1 MSTKGRK
8 SAMPPSEHSAA
19 SAAPSAHAAAE
30 LARLRNA
37 LDCSLAGLWEWHVP
51 SGQLHFD
58 ARAAAL
64 AESPDSHAAPT
75 SLAAVELLMHPQD
88 LERWQQRW
96 RDHLTGVLDR
106 LDCEVRLSRGPGRWA
121 WVLWRGR
128 VLTRTGSG
136 QPDTVAGVL
145 MDIHQRKEAEEQ
157 LSVMAQRDPL
167 TELPNRAL
175 LADRLE
181 HALASARR
189 NRRTLVVMGVRLEG
203 VQPIN
208 ESLGQEMGH
217 QVIKQAARRMATC
230 TRASDSIARTGVDEF
245 VLLLEDVEG
254 TEDALAV
261 ADKLRHHVREPL
273 VVDGHWLE
281 VSASIGVAM
290 YPLHGD
296 NVFSLLEFAAQAAEA
311 AARSGGNVVGLFKP
325 SSESSPPTPTAG

>member
-1 MSTKGRK
+1 
-8 SAMPPSEHSAA
+8 MPTPEHAP
-19 SAAPSAHAAAE
+19 AAPATPDAAGQ
-30 LARLRNA
+30 LIRLRNA
-37 LDCSLAGLWEWHVP
+37 LDCALVGMWEWHVP
-51 SGQLHFD
+51 SGQLRFD
-58 ARAAAL
+58 ARASAL
-64 AESPDSHAAPT
+64 VESPDSHTAPS

-88 LERWQQRW
+88 VERWQQRW

-106 LDCEVRLSRGPGRWA
+106 VECEVRLSRGPGRWA

-128 VLTRTGSG
+128 VLLRSATG
-136 QPDTVAGVL
+136 QAETVAGAL
-145 MDIHQRKEAEEQ
+145 LDIHQHKEAEAQ

-189 NRRTLVVMGVRLEG
+189 NRRQLVVLGVRLAG

-208 ESLGQEMGH
+208 EALGQEMGN

-230 TRASDSIARTGVDEF
+230 TRASDSIARTGNDEF

-254 TEDALAV
+254 TEDAMAV
-261 ADKLRHHVREPL
+261 ADKVCRHVSEPL

-290 YPLHGD
+290 SPLHGD
-296 NVFSLLEFAAQAAEA
+296 NVFALLEYASQASEA
-311 AARSGGNVVGLFKP
+311 AARAGGNSVGLFRP
-325 SSESSPPTPTAG
+325 TSESSPPKPTAE